1 MLQLIKNKDSSYLF
15 ALCHLDCFIT
25 SNYCQFQYLAF
36 IGIDKLNEKVKLL
49 KFAKRAV
56 TICQKIA
63 QFHYF
68 CFIVASNEESWIIC
82 ALVSHPLAQIK
93 HI

>member
-1 MLQLIKNKDSSYLF
+1 MRLY
-15 ALCHLDCFIT
+15 HLDYFVD
-25 SNYCQFQYLAF
+25 FQLLLFMFLAII
-36 IGIDKLNEKVKLL
+36 IGDRKDKLNEKVKLF

-63 QFHYF
+63 PFHYF